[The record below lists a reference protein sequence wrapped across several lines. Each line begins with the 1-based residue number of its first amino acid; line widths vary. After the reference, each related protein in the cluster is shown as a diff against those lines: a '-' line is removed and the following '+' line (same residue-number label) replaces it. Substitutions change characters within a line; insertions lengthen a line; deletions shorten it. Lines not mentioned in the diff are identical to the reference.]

1 MSAESGEQCFPD
13 FLFSG
18 FCIAWK
24 IKMKKNLF
32 IIISILVCCTGVFA
46 QKIPS
51 WVEKPS
57 ESFPEKTYITAV
69 GDGRTKNQAEVNAI
83 EKLAAVFG
91 RDISSETKSTSRMVQ
106 ARADG
111 SVVTAEASGIER
123 DVVQKVNAEDL
134 VGVEIKDTCKD
145 GKTYYAIAVMNRESA
160 RTAIISEINKNEPEI
175 IKILAMKVSDKKSME
190 NYSRLSLAHETAVY
204 DEKLLKKLD
213 VLDSKEADSLRK
225 SVTSSLSVKK
235 ELLSVASQIP
245 VCVSVVNDPMNVIR
259 PAFCKM
265 ISDVGFNTSDN
276 KKERYCLEA
285 TCILLPRDTKDKKT
299 FQVNYTLEGYL
310 RDTASGKEM
319 MPVSI
324 KGRASSVDSSDVLTR
339 TYRAI
344 EKKIETQV
352 TEDFRNFLGSIK

>member
-24 IKMKKNLF
+24 NKMKKNLF
-32 IIISILVCCTGVFA
+32 IIISILVCSTGVFA

-57 ESFPEKTYITAV
+57 ESFPEKNYITAV
-69 GDGRTKNQAEVNAI
+69 GEGRTKTQAEVNAI

-145 GKTYYAIAVMNRESA
+145 GKTYYAIAVMNRENA

-175 IKILAMKVSDKKSME
+175 KKILAMKVSDKKSME

-225 SVTSSLSVKK
+225 SVTASLSVKK
-235 ELLSVASQIP
+235 ELLSVAFQIP
-245 VCVSVVNDPMNVIR
+245 VYVSVVNDPMNVFR

-276 KKERYCLEA
+276 KNERYCLEA
-285 TCILLPRDTKDKKT
+285 T
-299 FQVNYTLEGYL
+299 
-310 RDTASGKEM
+310 
-319 MPVSI
+319 
-324 KGRASSVDSSDVLTR
+324 
-339 TYRAI
+339 
-344 EKKIETQV
+344 
-352 TEDFRNFLGSIK
+352 

>member
-24 IKMKKNLF
+24 NKMKKNLF

-69 GDGRTKNQAEVNAI
+69 GEGRTKNQAEVNAI

-175 IKILAMKVSDKKSME
+175 KKILAMKVSDKKSME

-235 ELLSVASQIP
+235 ELLSGGITLSESSESEKP
-245 VCVSVVNDPMNVIR
+245 VKS
-259 PAFCKM
+259 
-265 ISDVGFNTSDN
+265 S
-276 KKERYCLEA
+276 
-285 TCILLPRDTKDKKT
+285 
-299 FQVNYTLEGYL
+299 TLAAIIT
-310 RDTASGKEM
+310 R
-319 MPVSI
+319 I
-324 KGRASSVDSSDVLTR
+324 K
-339 TYRAI
+339 
-344 EKKIETQV
+344 
-352 TEDFRNFLGSIK
+352 